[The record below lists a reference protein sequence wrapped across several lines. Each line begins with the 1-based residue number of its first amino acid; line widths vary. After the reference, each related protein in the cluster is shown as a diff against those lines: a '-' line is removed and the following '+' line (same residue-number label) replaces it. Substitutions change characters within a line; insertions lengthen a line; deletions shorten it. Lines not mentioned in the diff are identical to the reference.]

1 MRVIFPQKWDAQYPS
16 KEIAALSMQ
25 EWALGISDLTNDQ
38 LSRGV
43 EKTRNTCQ
51 WPPSIAE
58 FRALCM
64 EADKDWE
71 HKSLAYVETKLAL
84 PDPAKKAKP
93 ETVEAHRKK
102 LRKLGIKI

>member
-16 KEIAALSMQ
+16 KDIAALSMQ

-58 FRALCM
+58 FRELCLGDEQNWM
-64 EADKDWE
+64 YKAIEVNEKQ
-71 HKSLAYVETKLAL
+71 KRL
-84 PDPAKKAKP
+84 PNKKASP
-93 ETVEAHRKK
+93 EVMAEQREK
-102 LRKLGIKI
+102 LRKLGIKV